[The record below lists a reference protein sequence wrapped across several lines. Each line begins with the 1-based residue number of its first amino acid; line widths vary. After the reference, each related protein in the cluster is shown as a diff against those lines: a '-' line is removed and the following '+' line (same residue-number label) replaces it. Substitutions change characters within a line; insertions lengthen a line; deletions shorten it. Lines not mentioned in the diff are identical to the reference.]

1 MNAETLT
8 LSQNTTSVVL
18 FRDGVFIARVQLP
31 GQSAPSDIA
40 LHGVKTEV
48 EAAEVC
54 NRFNFLRTEPALC
67 RSARQH
73 EDISGA
79 FTSQSILGA
88 GFLVGCSI

>member
-31 GQSAPSDIA
+31 GGAAPSDIA

-54 NRFNFLRTEPALC
+54 NRFNYLRAESGQC
-67 RSARQH
+67 SMARQH
-73 EDISGA
+73 GSNAGA
-79 FTSQSILGA
+79 FGGESTRA
-88 GFLVGCSI
+88 AAFLVGCSI